1 MRSRVWIVAGVV
13 AVLVAAGAAAYVLT
27 REDGYCATVQE
38 HQRELSDIAASGEP
52 GALFDTLPAYRDL
65 QDAAPTD
72 LRDEW
77 STVVNRIEALEVALE
92 EAGVDPADYD
102 PETTPNELP
111 DDQRQAVETAA
122 RDLGDVG
129 TVEAMAGI
137 EQQALDVCKVP
148 LTE

>member
-1 MRSRVWIVAGVV
+1 MSRRWLIVTV
-13 AVLVAAGAAAYVLT
+13 AVLLLAGGGVAAYVLT
-27 REDGYCATVQE
+27 QDDGYCATVQE

-77 STVVNRIEALEVALE
+77 STVVNRIEALEIALE
-92 EAGVDPADYD
+92 EAGVEPSDYD
-102 PETTPNELP
+102 PETTPNELA
-111 DDQRQAVETAA
+111 DDHRQAVESAA